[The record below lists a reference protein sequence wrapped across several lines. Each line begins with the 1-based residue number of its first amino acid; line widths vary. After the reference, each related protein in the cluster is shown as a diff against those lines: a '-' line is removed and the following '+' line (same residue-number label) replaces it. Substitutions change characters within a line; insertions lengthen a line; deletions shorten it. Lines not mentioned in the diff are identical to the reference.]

1 MQITFLKG
9 YPDYVGKR
17 FIWAGFGNGPASYA
31 NTGTNAT
38 SGDVIV
44 FPRFQNYID
53 LVLGDFSVSG
63 TYYVHA
69 QQATVG
75 ARPAWRLRWYVAATN
90 AEVAN
95 LVNLSA
101 EQIQIGGFGGV
112 Y

>member
-17 FIWAGFGNGPASYA
+17 FIWAGSGSGPASYV
-31 NTGTNAT
+31 NTGTNGT
-38 SGDVIV
+38 SGDPLI

-53 LVLGDFSVSG
+53 TANGDFTVSG

-69 QQATVG
+69 QQASVAG
-75 ARPAWRLRWYVAATN
+75 RPAWRLRWYVSATN

-95 LVNLSA
+95 GVNLSA
-101 EQIQIGGFGGV
+101 EQLIVGGFGGV